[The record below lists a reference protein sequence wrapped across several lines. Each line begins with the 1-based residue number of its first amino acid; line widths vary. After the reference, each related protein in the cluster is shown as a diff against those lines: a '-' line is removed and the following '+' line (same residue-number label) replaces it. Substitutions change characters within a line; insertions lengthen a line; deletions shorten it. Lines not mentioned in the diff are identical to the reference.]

1 MVDWALDVGEVEWMT
16 ERLANFWDPPL
27 AATAPTGF
35 PAYGRLL
42 HPARSREGRWVRWAD
57 VAAHNGVAMSATS
70 DFRHIAMPQRV
81 LRDGEVWAGNPPRI
95 GRLNSD
101 QAEHLV
107 DVLRSYTTTP
117 HAVSFAL
124 WDGLGWDHA
133 TLYRPGQPPAPAPDP
148 IPPVGSQRLTHAD
161 SGSRLHCLRWQH
173 RGGLDVDAE

>member
-1 MVDWALDVGEVEWMT
+1 MLDWALDVGEVEWMT
-16 ERLANFWDPPL
+16 ERLANFWDRPL

-81 LRDGEVWAGNPPRI
+81 LRDGEVWAANPPRI
-95 GRLNSD
+95 GRLNSY

-107 DVLRSYTTTP
+107 DVLRAYTTTP

-124 WDGLGWDHA
+124 WDGLRWDHA
-133 TLYRPGQPPAPAPDP
+133 TLYRPGQPPAPAPD
-148 IPPVGSQRLTHAD
+148 RRFATAHACGFRVETTL
-161 SGSRLHCLRWQH
+161 STVAASRRP
-173 RGGLDVDAE
+173 